1 MKKKP
6 IALLL
11 SGALLLGCTVG
22 GTLAWLTDESDPV
35 TNTFTV
41 GDVQITLDE
50 SLLQD
55 DGTLD
60 TTEKVTTNN
69 NYKMTPGVTLPKDPT
84 VTVKTG
90 SEDCYVFVK
99 VEKSPDFD
107 NYITYQIDTNNWAQL
122 TGVDDVYCTTAAV
135 TDVTTDRSIKILL
148 DEQVQIKDS
157 VTKEM
162 MQSIT
167 NKPTLTFTAYA
178 IQLKNTNTN
187 DTEWDAA
194 AAWKAITNQL
204 PTNN

>member
-6 IALLL
+6 VALLL

-41 GDVQITLDE
+41 GDVQIALNETPRE
-50 SLLQD
+50 
-55 DGTLD
+55 
-60 TTEKVTTNN
+60 
-69 NYKMTPGVTLPKDPT
+69 YKMTPGVTLPKDPT
-84 VTVKTG
+84 VTVMAG

-99 VEKSPDFD
+99 VEKSSDFD
-107 NYITYQIDTNNWAQL
+107 KYITYQIDTNNWAQL

-135 TDVTTDRSIKILL
+135 RDVTTDRSIKILL

-194 AAWKAITNQL
+194 AAWEAITNQL
-204 PTNN
+204 PPNN

>member
-6 IALLL
+6 VALLL

-41 GDVQITLDE
+41 GDVQIALE
-50 SLLQD
+50 E
-55 DGTLD
+55 
-60 TTEKVTTNN
+60 TTGNQ
-69 NYKMTPGVTLPKDPT
+69 YKMTPGVTLPKDPT
-84 VTVKTG
+84 VTVKAG

-122 TGVDDVYCTTAAV
+122 TGVEGVYCTTAAV

-167 NKPTLTFTAYA
+167 NEPTLTFTAYA
-178 IQLKNTNTN
+178 IQLKNTN

-194 AAWKAITNQL
+194 AAWEAITNQL

>member
-6 IALLL
+6 VALLL

-22 GTLAWLTDESDPV
+22 GTLAWLTDESEAV
-35 TNTFTV
+35 SNTFTV
-41 GDVQITLDE
+41 GDVQIALE
-50 SLLQD
+50 E
-55 DGTLD
+55 
-60 TTEKVTTNN
+60 TTGNE
-69 NYKMTPGVTLPKDPT
+69 YKMTPGVTLPKDPT
-84 VTVKTG
+84 VTVKAG

-99 VEKSPDFD
+99 VEKSSDFD
-107 NYITYQIDTNNWAQL
+107 KYITYQIDTNNWAQL

-135 TDVTTDRSIKILL
+135 RDVTTDRSIKILL

-167 NKPTLTFTAYA
+167 DANKPTLTFTAYA
-178 IQLKNTNTN
+178 IQLKNTN

-194 AAWKAITNQL
+194 AAWEAITNQL
-204 PTNN
+204 PPNN